1 MKLSSFI
8 TGLAVGAV
16 AALFVSK
23 KLNECDCDDDC
34 DIDSKDESS
43 DEKSSDDDSTP
54 ENI

>member
-34 DIDSKDESS
+34 DIDSKDETSE
-43 DEKSSDDDSTP
+43 EKSAEDDSIP
-54 ENI
+54 ENL

>member
-1 MKLSSFI
+1 MKLTSFI

-34 DIDSKDESS
+34 DNDAQDETST
-43 DEKSSDDDSTP
+43 EKPAEDK
-54 ENI
+54 EA

>member
-34 DIDSKDESS
+34 ECDSQENASE
-43 DEKSSDDDSTP
+43 EKSSDDDSIP

>member
-1 MKLSSFI
+1 MKFSSFI

-34 DIDSKDESS
+34 DLDSQDETSTEEAPA
-43 DEKSSDDDSTP
+43 EK
-54 ENI
+54 EA

>member
-34 DIDSKDESS
+34 DIDSQDESS
-43 DEKSSDDDSTP
+43 EEKSSEDESVP